1 MMENIISKIKN
12 ELESLSIEERKEI
25 LLKLRDNVDDIDK
38 ELVHLISKRTL
49 HSVLIG
55 RVKRSMN
62 LATYNPQREKEIS
75 ERISSFVEEPLSKE
89 ALLRIYERILDE
101 SRAIQHEELNKGNI
115 FNISA
120 KKMRLSFNKLLSR
133 KELFIVAFFFFF
145 ILSILLYNFF
155 TPNYYKGNSPV
166 QFVVRKGET
175 LKEIS
180 DQLYSNKIIDG
191 KVKFRIAA
199 FLLGAERRI
208 RPARYFIPN
217 GLSYVGLINYF
228 MSDKADFLKTFL
240 ILKGSDISSIASRLQ
255 SETLI
260 DSAAVVHL
268 SKNKKFLDSLGLHSN
283 SLLGYMLPEKYDIYE
298 RSSPEEALSI
308 IYKGF
313 QSFLSDSLK
322 LRAKKLGYSIPQIV
336 TLASIVEGETNK
348 KSEMPLIASVYLNRL
363 KAGMKLQA
371 DPTVEFIQPGRWKR
385 LSYNDLK
392 IDSPYN
398 TYEHKGLPPGPINNP
413 GKSAILAVLNP
424 AHTKYLFFVANGK
437 GGHNFSTNYQDHLQ
451 NVEHYKSWLNQST
464 KN

>member
-1 MMENIISKIKN
+1 MENLIDKIQN
-12 ELESLSIEERKEI
+12 ELESLSTEQRNEI
-25 LLKLRDNVDDIDK
+25 LVKLRDNVDEIDK

-75 ERISSFVEEPLSKE
+75 QRISSFVEEPLSKE

-101 SRAIQHEELNKGNI
+101 SRAIQREELNKGNI

-120 KKMRLSFNKLLSR
+120 KKMRLGLSKLLSR
-133 KELFIVAFFFFF
+133 KEFIIVAFFFFF

-155 TPNYYKGNSPV
+155 SPNYYKGNSPV
-166 QFVVRKGET
+166 EFVVQKGET
-175 LKEIS
+175 LTEIS
-180 DQLYSNKIIDG
+180 DQLYSKKIING
-191 KVKFRIAA
+191 KIKFRIAA

-208 RPARYFIPN
+208 RPARYYIPN
-217 GLSYVGLINYF
+217 GLSYVGLVDYF

-240 ILKGSDISSIASRLQ
+240 ILNGSNIPSIASRLQ

-260 DSAAVVHL
+260 DSAAVVNL

-298 RSSPEEALSI
+298 RSSPEEALRI

-313 QSFLSDSLK
+313 QNFLSDSLK
-322 LRAKKLGYSIPQIV
+322 LRAKKLGYSVPQII
-336 TLASIVEGETNK
+336 TLASIIEGETNK

-363 KAGMKLQA
+363 KTGMKLQA
-371 DPTVEFIQPGRWKR
+371 DPTIEFLQPGKWKR
-385 LSYNDLK
+385 LNYNDLK
-392 IDSPYN
+392 INSPYN
-398 TYEHKGLPPGPINNP
+398 TYEHNGLPPGPINNP
-413 GKSAILAVLNP
+413 GKIAILAVLYP
-424 AHTKYLFFVANGK
+424 AHTNYLYFVANGK
-437 GGHNFSTNYQDHLQ
+437 GGHNFSSNYQDHLQ
-451 NVEHYKSWLNQST
+451 NVEHYHSWLNLSK